1 LENERFPP
9 TREIKEQMMKEETDN
24 KLRTAVNEQDELM
37 EEVADAMLE

>member
-1 LENERFPP
+1 
-9 TREIKEQMMKEETDN
+9 MKEETDN